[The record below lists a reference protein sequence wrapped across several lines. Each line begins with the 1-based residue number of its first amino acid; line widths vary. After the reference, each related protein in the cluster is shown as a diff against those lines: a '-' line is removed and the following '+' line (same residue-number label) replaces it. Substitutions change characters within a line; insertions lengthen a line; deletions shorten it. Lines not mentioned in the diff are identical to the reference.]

1 MADDG
6 FGERSMKRAIVI
18 AAMSILAGCSQGT
31 YEPVVDL
38 KASKNPAE
46 MQMDWMGCE
55 FLIKKYGLED
65 AATTKC
71 LEGRGHNVIGVVYR

>member
-1 MADDG
+1 
-6 FGERSMKRAIVI
+6 MKRLLII
-18 AAMSILAGCSQGT
+18 ALALGLAACSKGV

-38 KASKNPAE
+38 KVSKNPSE

-65 AATTKC
+65 ESTTKC